1 MPAQLNGL
9 DLEEAQRLLQQLQ
22 QDPSAAQPLNQWGAR
37 FRWTGGFRGQALVRQ
52 HTFVVDEP
60 ATLVGG
66 DGAPNAVE
74 YVLGAFGGCLSVGF
88 ILNAT
93 KRGVSVRNLELAL
106 DGTIDNI
113 LTFFG
118 FSNDG
123 HPGFRE
129 IAVKAYIDADTDD
142 ATLQAIWAETLATS
156 PVGNTL
162 TRSVIVKPELVRT
175 PS

>member
-1 MPAQLNGL
+1 M
-9 DLEEAQRLLQQLQ
+9 
-22 QDPSAAQPLNQWGAR
+22 AQPLNQWSAR

-66 DGAPNAVE
+66 DTAPNAVE
-74 YVLGAFGGCLSVGF
+74 YVLGALGGCLSVGF

-93 KRGVSVRNLELAL
+93 KRGVRVRNLELAL
-106 DGTIDNI
+106 DGKIDNI

-118 FSNDG
+118 FSKDG
-123 HPGFRE
+123 HSGYRE
-129 IAVKAYIDADTDD
+129 VTVKAYVDTDADD
-142 ATLQAIWAETLATS
+142 ATLQAIWSDTLATS

-162 TRSVIVKPELVRT
+162 TRSVILRPELVRT
-175 PS
+175 AS